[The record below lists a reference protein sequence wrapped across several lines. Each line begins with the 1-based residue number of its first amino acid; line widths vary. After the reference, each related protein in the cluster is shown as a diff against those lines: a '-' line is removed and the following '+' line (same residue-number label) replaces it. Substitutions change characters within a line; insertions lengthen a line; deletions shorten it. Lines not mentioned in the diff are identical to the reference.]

1 LGSGLLKGQ
10 PKVADTSKIGGFST
24 IGCPFLFFH
33 GDQMQN
39 RQATVQAP
47 RPEVKIYD
55 PDSDKPK
62 LEFDTAKG
70 HYKGLR
76 EYSFRTS
83 VDDVKGQFSLTFYPD
98 DFDGKK
104 PIFDELH
111 ELDIVEIY
119 ESKNHFKQSE
129 EKVTGEVLPTFTG
142 VIRSKKYASQISGT
156 SVTRKLVVTG
166 HSVAGLAAEFRMNM
180 DTSAQV
186 ITEELAAQD
195 NVAKSLTISLLEGN
209 DPLKLKEIIEKIW
222 EEFEK
227 LSTRY
232 GKLSNPKILE
242 ILKKWTGDNFFDTD
256 EKITLNY
263 PLGCV
268 FNAKS
273 TQGFFDIVEGIIP
286 YQVYEKFT
294 YMDRNAGEMRI
305 KIRECPFDDTQW
317 EKAKSPCYEIP
328 PRLVKAID
336 IEQNDNEVYTVFF
349 SYLDGYP
356 VQMQK
361 MIVLAKQNQ
370 ESKSA
375 PALVHDDDKY
385 SKYGY
390 RPLYV
395 TFIGYSKDEGEEDT
409 TTEENLQKLNQRL
422 MDWYG
427 NLELM
432 YNGQLTMST
441 DLSMDMPQ
449 AGEVIAFLGGEFY
462 VTGAEH
468 RWSYLGNPETILSI
482 SRGGDYFGGSF
493 EELKYWGSRK
503 EGGIAS
509 LNADD
514 KHPITLRR

>member
-1 LGSGLLKGQ
+1 
-10 PKVADTSKIGGFST
+10 
-24 IGCPFLFFH
+24 
-33 GDQMQN
+33 MQN
-39 RQATVQAP
+39 RQATVQSP

-55 PDSDKPK
+55 PESNTPK
-62 LEFDTAKG
+62 LEFDTLER

-98 DFDGKK
+98 EYDGSG
-104 PIFDELH
+104 PIFDEIH

-119 ESKNHFKQSE
+119 ETKNHKTGGVRQTIKQIPE
-129 EKVTGEVLPTFTG
+129 RDVKKYGKTYVMTDITPVKILPTFTG

-156 SVTRKLVVTG
+156 SVSRKLVITG

-209 DPLKLKEIIEKIW
+209 DPLKLKEVIEKIW
-222 EEFEK
+222 DAFEK

-232 GKLSNPKILE
+232 GKLSNPKILK
-242 ILKKWTGDNFFDTD
+242 ILKKWTGDDFLDTD

-286 YQVYEKFT
+286 YQVYEKFA
-294 YMDRNAGEMRI
+294 YMDRDAGEMRI
-305 KIRECPFDDTQW
+305 KIRECPFDDGPW
-317 EKAKSPCYEIP
+317 KKAKSPCYEIP
-328 PRLVKAID
+328 LKLVKAID

-390 RPLYV
+390 RPLFV
-395 TFIGYSKDEGEEDT
+395 TFIGYGKDEAEEDS
-409 TTEENLQKLNQRL
+409 TTEEYLQKLNQRL

-449 AGEVIAFLGGEFY
+449 AGEVVAFIGGEFY

-468 RWSYLGNPETILSI
+468 RWSYQGNPETILTI
-482 SRGGDYFGGSF
+482 TRGAEYQNGKFKNQ
-493 EELKYWGSRK
+493 LKYWR
-503 EGGIAS
+503 GGKAKCQIS
-509 LNADD
+509 V
-514 KHPITLRR
+514 